1 MVCSA
6 VFSLTDFPLELEPKK
21 KLYGLLQKLF
31 FGLAREGK
39 SLDRK
44 GIFMT
49 HLLKMG
55 IKKAPVKQVLL
66 VSILFFFD
74 LKFNLEAFQTVPA
87 FVDFHHS
94 TANMGIISN

>member
-6 VFSLTDFPLELEPKK
+6 DFSLTDFPLELMPKK

-31 FGLAREGK
+31 LGLAREGK

-55 IKKAPVKQVLL
+55 AKKAPAGA
-66 VSILFFFD
+66 D
-74 LKFNLEAFQTVPA
+74 A
-87 FVDFHHS
+87 
-94 TANMGIISN
+94 

>member
-1 MVCSA
+1 MVSARILTQAYTAVVCSA
-6 VFSLTDFPLELEPKK
+6 DFSLTDFPLELMPKK

-39 SLDRK
+39 SLDRN

-55 IKKAPVKQVLL
+55 AKKAPAGA
-66 VSILFFFD
+66 D
-74 LKFNLEAFQTVPA
+74 A
-87 FVDFHHS
+87 
-94 TANMGIISN
+94 

>member
-6 VFSLTDFPLELEPKK
+6 VFSLTDLPLELAPKK

-44 GIFMT
+44 GIFMA

-55 IKKAPVKQVLL
+55 MKKAPAVTDAKNIKNI
-66 VSILFFFD
+66 S
-74 LKFNLEAFQTVPA
+74 LKALGF
-87 FVDFHHS
+87 
-94 TANMGIISN
+94 